1 MGQSESVLLTPALVP
16 CWLGRAMPQAEP
28 SSCASSAATAATFP
42 LLSRTVT
49 PLPAAQCCPAE
60 LWWEKK
66 RGLGGCPCHPPH
78 PRAVPQGSLAQAGTG
93 GSSSRQCWGLG
104 TSLLS
109 SIFSRSFWILPWSL
123 AGGWRPLSSEMCCS
137 PPHPCCWAVARA
149 VRESFLG
156 GLCTHSHPHQPL
168 RQPLQLSREQ
178 CQDGTCTGQGH
189 RGLRWE
195 GAGVCVPPGTSAR
208 GPELTPGTAPPTPR
222 KPGLALPDTP
232 HSPKRFLTK
241 LDACGCCH
249 PHPGVPP
256 YWRGRQ
262 RPDPPNLCTTLGA
275 SWGFINWRGWVSPP
289 TGNS

>member
-1 MGQSESVLLTPALVP
+1 
-16 CWLGRAMPQAEP
+16 
-28 SSCASSAATAATFP
+28 
-42 LLSRTVT
+42 
-49 PLPAAQCCPAE
+49 
-60 LWWEKK
+60 
-66 RGLGGCPCHPPH
+66 
-78 PRAVPQGSLAQAGTG
+78 
-93 GSSSRQCWGLG
+93 
-104 TSLLS
+104 
-109 SIFSRSFWILPWSL
+109 
-123 AGGWRPLSSEMCCS
+123 MCCS

-249 PHPGVPP
+249 PHPGAPP

-262 RPDPPNLCTTLGA
+262 RPDPPQPLHHPWGQLGLYKLEGVGVPTHRKQLRPSYLITQVLGPAGHRAGGAESFPPSPCLA
-275 SWGFINWRGWVSPP
+275 STPRHAHVQCPRVSGPP
-289 TGNS
+289 PPPHVRTPRRAPGARSVLGPAAGSTDGDSPRPGAA